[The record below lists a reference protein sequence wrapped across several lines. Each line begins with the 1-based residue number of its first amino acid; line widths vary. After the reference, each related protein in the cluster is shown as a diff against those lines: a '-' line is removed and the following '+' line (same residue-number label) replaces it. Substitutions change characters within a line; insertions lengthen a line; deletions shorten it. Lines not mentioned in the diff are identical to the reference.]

1 MNKSS
6 ENYKLL
12 KSFEFNTP
20 LGPTIAISDD
30 EVLYFLGFADTRN
43 IGSAIEKLRI
53 SLNADII
60 ISQTSIISLV
70 QAQINAYFASKLIQF
85 TIPIKLIGTPF
96 QKAVWQELMNVKY
109 GTTSSY
115 AAQSAMINHPLAY
128 RAVANANG
136 RNPLSIIVPC
146 HRIINSNGKL
156 GGYNSGLDKK
166 IWLLEHEKKYAKS
179 N

>member
-12 KSFEFNTP
+12 RSFEFATP
-20 LGPTIAISDD
+20 LGQMLAISDD
-30 EVLYFLGFADTRN
+30 EVLYFLGFTDTHN

-60 ISQTSIISLV
+60 TSQTPFLSLV
-70 QAQINAYFASKLIQF
+70 EEQIKAYFDGKLTKF
-85 TIPIKLIGTPF
+85 TVPIELIGTPF
-96 QKAVWQELMNVKY
+96 QKSAWQELLNINY
-109 GTTSSY
+109 GATSSY
-115 AAQSAMINHPLAY
+115 AAQSTMINHPLAY
-128 RAVANANG
+128 RAVANANSH
-136 RNPLSIIVPC
+136 NPLSIIIPC

-166 IWLLEHEKKYAKS
+166 IWLLNHERKYAKS

>member
-12 KSFEFNTP
+12 RSFEFATP
-20 LGPTIAISDD
+20 LGAMIAISDD
-30 EVLYFLGFADTRN
+30 EVLYFLGFTDTHN
-43 IGSAIEKLRI
+43 IGSAIEKLKI

-60 ISQTSIISLV
+60 TSQTPIILLV
-70 QAQINAYFASKLIQF
+70 QEQIKTYFDGKLTKF

-96 QKAVWQELMNVKY
+96 QKSVWQELLNINY

-136 RNPLSIIVPC
+136 RNPISIIVPC

-156 GGYNSGLDKK
+156 GGYNSGLGKK
-166 IWLLEHEKKYAKS
+166 IWLLEHEKKHAKS

>member
-12 KSFEFNTP
+12 WSFEFETP
-20 LGPTIAISDD
+20 LGQMLAISGDD
-30 EVLYFLGFADTRN
+30 VLYFLGFTPN

-60 ISQTSIISLV
+60 IRQTPIIVLA
-70 QAQINAYFASKLIQF
+70 QEQINAYFNGKLTKF

-96 QKAVWQELMNVKY
+96 QKSVWQELLNINY

-115 AAQSAMINHPLAY
+115 AAQSAMIGAPLAY

-166 IWLLEHEKKYAKS
+166 LWLLEHEKKYAK
-179 N
+179 